1 MSLQLIGRKEYQ
13 YNQNITINIPLLKQ
27 IRGKNPKEESNF
39 WQEVNLFIVTPSDM
53 ISELDSQG
61 IDFQTISEYELFILM
76 FAKYKEC
83 MKRMKPFEDILFKDF
98 NLHELEIK
106 RVGIGKDTRYIL
118 ADKNGIEI
126 INEPIYNDLCVLIA
140 DMTGQQRTPS
150 KRFGN
155 EYAKKMRIR
164 QDYKN
169 KEKLRKQNNTSKYD
183 VLGAIVLRLVCN
195 ANFPYDFNTIQ
206 DVTIHDLFYSLKQV
220 DKDIRVTDLMQS
232 RLAGNDLSKIPQEE
246 LSRFIMQ

>member
-27 IRGKNPKEESNF
+27 IRSKNPNEESDF
-39 WQEVNLFIVTPSDM
+39 WQEVNLFIITPSDM

-61 IDFQTISEYELFILM
+61 IDFQTISEYGLFVFM
-76 FAKYKEC
+76 FTKYKE
-83 MKRMKPFEDILFKDF
+83 MKPCKDILFHEF
-98 NLHELEIK
+98 NLHELEVK
-106 RVGIGKDTRYIL
+106 KVGSGEDTRVIL
-118 ADKNGIEI
+118 VNKNGIEI

-140 DMTGQQRTPS
+140 NMTGQFRTPS

-155 EYAKKMRIR
+155 EYAKKMRIK

-169 KEKLRKQNNTSKYD
+169 KEKLRKQNNTSKSD
-183 VLGAIVLRLVCN
+183 FLGSIILRLVCN

-206 DVTIHDLFYSLKQV
+206 DVTIHDLIYSLKQV
-220 DKDIRVTDLMQS
+220 DKDIKVTDLMQS
-232 RLAGNDLSKIPQEE
+232 RLVGNDLSKIPQEE
-246 LSRFIMQ
+246 LSRFIVQ

>member
-27 IRGKNPKEESNF
+27 IRSRNPKEESNF
-39 WQEVNLFIVTPSDM
+39 WQEVNLFIITPSDM

-61 IDFQTISEYELFILM
+61 IDFQAVSEYDLFILL
-76 FAKYKEC
+76 FAKYKEYMEC
-83 MKRMKPFEDILFKDF
+83 MKPFKDILFKSF
-98 NLHELEIK
+98 NLHELEIEK
-106 RVGIGKDTRYIL
+106 VGIGKDTRYIL

-140 DMTGQQRTPS
+140 DMTGQIRTPS

-169 KEKLRKQNNTSKYD
+169 KEKLRKQNNNSKSD
-183 VLGAIVLRLVCN
+183 FLGSIILRLVCN
-195 ANFPYDFNTIQ
+195 ANFPYDFNTIENI
-206 DVTIHDLFYSLKQV
+206 TIHDLIYSLKQV
-220 DKDIRVTDLMQS
+220 EKDIRVSDLMQS
-232 RLAGNDLSKIPQEE
+232 HLVGNDLSKIPQEE
-246 LSRFIMQ
+246 LSRFIVQ